1 MPLEGS
7 ELENILLRRA
17 TEDDAL
23 TFRQVF
29 ELASEGMAPWGWE
42 RAAAPGEDPL
52 DVGLA
57 RMRKKISEAAP
68 GTAIVAEVDGQPAGG
83 VITYD
88 IGTEPEEIAP
98 DTPPVFVPLIELEN
112 LAPET
117 HYVNVLAVFPGFQ
130 GLGVGR
136 RLLRAAAANA
146 GKKGM
151 SIIVEEKNSAALG
164 LYRSEW
170 YEARAMRPVVEG
182 DGWSCPGDNWIL
194 MIRPPD

>member
-7 ELENILLRRA
+7 ELDTVLLRRA

-23 TFRQVF
+23 TFRRVF
-29 ELASEGMAPWGWE
+29 ELASEGMAPWVWQ
-42 RAAAPGEDPL
+42 RAAGPDEDAL
-52 DVGLA
+52 DIGLA
-57 RMRKKISEAAP
+57 RMRKKLSGAAP

-88 IGTEPEEIAP
+88 IGTEPEVIAP

-117 HYVNVLAVFPGFQ
+117 HYVNALAVFPGFQ

-146 GKKGM
+146 GKNGM
-151 SIIVEEKNSAALG
+151 SLIVEDNNPAALG

-182 DGWSCPGDNWIL
+182 GGWTCPGDNWIL
-194 MIRPPD
+194 MIRPPE